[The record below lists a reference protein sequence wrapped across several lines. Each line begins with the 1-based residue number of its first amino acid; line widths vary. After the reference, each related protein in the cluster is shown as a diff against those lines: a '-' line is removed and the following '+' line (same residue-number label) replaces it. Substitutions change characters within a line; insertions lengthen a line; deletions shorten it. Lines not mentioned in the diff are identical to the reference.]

1 MNTQQLT
8 TNGERASNPNASLHE
23 LEQLLESHPQQV
35 LDNPVLPLLVMQ
47 NPARGR
53 ELWLKARELSAE
65 RVLSSLE
72 HHERRLEL
80 AVGFVRRVQ
89 SQEAKALIQ
98 EATSPDKATSIARR
112 VAILIAD
119 RALRQEQSQLAWRIA
134 FLEERERQAQILL
147 CAGQRIAA

>member
-1 MNTQQLT
+1 MPHPDAEGLLPRAMKNL
-8 TNGERASNPNASLHE
+8 ERYE

-47 NPARGR
+47 SPTRGR

-80 AVGFVRRVQ
+80 AVDFARCVQ
-89 SQEAKALIQ
+89 SQEAKALLQ
-98 EATSPDKATSIARR
+98 EATNPEKATSIARR
-112 VAILIAD
+112 AAILIAD

-134 FLEERERQAQILL
+134 FLEERERQAQLLL
-147 CAGQRIAA
+147 CAGQRSAA